1 MQARPDDNADRTD
14 ADTIERSLRE
24 PAAFGEV
31 FERHFGSVH
40 AYAQRR
46 AGPELADDVA
56 AETFVQAFARRRRYD
71 LARSDALPWLLGI
84 ATNVLHRH
92 WRTERRRLRA
102 YERSLDPAGDPE
114 PAAAAGLLAVVAKLP
129 RRDRDALLLYAWADL
144 SYEEIAIAIGCPVGT
159 VRSRI
164 ARARRVLQAV
174 LSADD
179 PPRAAPEPYEEASHA

>member
-1 MQARPDDNADRTD
+1 MQTRFDDHADRTD
-14 ADTIERSLRE
+14 AETIERSLRE

-46 AGPELADDVA
+46 AGAELADDVA

-71 LARSDALPWLLGI
+71 LIRPDARPWLLGI

-102 YERSLDPAGDPE
+102 YERSLDPAGDAE
-114 PAAAAGLLAVVAKLP
+114 PAAPAGLLAVVAKLP

-144 SYEEIAIAIGCPVGT
+144 SYEEIALALDCPVGT

-164 ARARRVLQAV
+164 ARARRLLQAALAV
-174 LSADD
+174 DRPLR
-179 PPRAAPEPYEEASHA
+179 PAPEPSKEASRA